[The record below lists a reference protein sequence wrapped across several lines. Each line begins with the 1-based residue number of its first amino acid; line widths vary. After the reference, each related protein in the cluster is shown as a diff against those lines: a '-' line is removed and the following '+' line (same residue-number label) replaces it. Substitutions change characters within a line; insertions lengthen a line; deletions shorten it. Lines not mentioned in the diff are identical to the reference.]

1 MPDLDTP
8 AFTYSLPKSGDFWIS
23 AQSEHPEHCAAI
35 LQQFTSEDYQI
46 RLAERMDQPPLNLD
60 TVAKADVHHTY
71 TKCMDLFRD
80 IVRLSPDPLVKNP
93 AVAEVQSRMNDVRPN
108 LGEIVQGAVAGEVSD
123 IRGTLQDYA
132 DKLSAERE
140 NALAEA
146 QDDGFEVSLDDW
158 VFPNWEPSEDYTA
171 DQYSQM

>member
-1 MPDLDTP
+1 
-8 AFTYSLPKSGDFWIS
+8 
-23 AQSEHPEHCAAI
+23 
-35 LQQFTSEDYQI
+35 
-46 RLAERMDQPPLNLD
+46 
-60 TVAKADVHHTY
+60 
-71 TKCMDLFRD
+71 MDLFRD